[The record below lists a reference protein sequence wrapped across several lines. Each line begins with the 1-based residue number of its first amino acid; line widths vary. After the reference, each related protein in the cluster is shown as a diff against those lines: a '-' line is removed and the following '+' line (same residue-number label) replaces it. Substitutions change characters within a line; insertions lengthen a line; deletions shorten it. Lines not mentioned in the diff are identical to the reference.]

1 MGKQPSCSIRMAG
14 EQGRSNSGVAQA
26 RQPNSFGST
35 KVSGAF
41 DRYREVFPQS
51 GVAQMLQGR
60 SVFSR
65 GSPLSAWV
73 VIWLMIY
80 QRLDTKGTLSVAVRE
95 MLVGSVRQ
103 YVPRAKD
110 AEPLSANT
118 SAYSQARSKLPVDMA
133 EKAS

>member
-1 MGKQPSCSIRMAG
+1 
-14 EQGRSNSGVAQA
+14 
-26 RQPNSFGST
+26 
-35 KVSGAF
+35 
-41 DRYREVFPQS
+41 
-51 GVAQMLQGR
+51 MLQGR

-65 GSPLSAWV
+65 ESPWSAWV

-103 YVPRAKD
+103 YVPRAED

-118 SAYSQARSKLPVDMA
+118 SAYSQARSKLPVDMG
-133 EKAS
+133 

>member
-1 MGKQPSCSIRMAG
+1 MGKQPSCSIHVAG
-14 EQGRSNSGVAQA
+14 EQGRSNSGTRGHQA
-26 RQPNSFGST
+26 NSFGSAR
-35 KVSGAF
+35 VNGAF
-41 DRYREVFPQS
+41 DRYREVLPPS
-51 GVAQMLQGR
+51 AVAQMLQGR

-80 QRLDTKGTLSVAVRE
+80 QRLDSKGSLSVAVRE

-103 YVPRAKD
+103 HVARAED

-118 SAYSQARSKLPVDMA
+118 SAYSQARSKLPVDM
-133 EKAS
+133 